1 MHRMWSRRQFFRA
14 AGATGAAAA
23 WASLASSS
31 SAAAAQA
38 PDGQAP
44 AAPAPATKPGR
55 YALNLERDRDGLF
68 YLPAGYTAGVPMPMM
83 VVLHGAGGSSESAT
97 GAFPLADELGFI
109 VLATDSKDWTWD
121 SIIGPFGPDVEFLQ
135 RAFVSVAGRCS
146 VDRRR
151 VCLAGFSD
159 GASYAL
165 SLGIGNGDVFQHI
178 IAGSPGVMQPAAVEG
193 KPRIFISHGTAD
205 NVMPIDD
212 TSRKFV
218 PRLKA
223 LGYDV
228 TYREYDGR
236 HVLPPEIRREA
247 YEWWIAGTKL

>member
-1 MHRMWSRRQFFRA
+1 MFTRRQFFGF
-14 AGATGAAAA
+14 AGGTGAAAA
-23 WASLASSS
+23 WASLTTARGR
-31 SAAAAQA
+31 AA
-38 PDGQAP
+38 QAP
-44 AAPAPATKPGR
+44 AAPAAEALKPGR

-68 YLPAGYTAGVPMPMM
+68 YLPAGYRPGVPTPMM

-121 SIIGPFGPDVEFLQ
+121 SIIASFGPDVEFLQ

-228 TYREYDGR
+228 TYREYEGK
-236 HVLPPEIRREA
+236 HTLPPEIRRQA